1 MKDAS
6 PVESGIM
13 LLPMVIAILVASVL
27 SGYAITY
34 MGYYIILMIL
44 AGLITLGGA
53 IMMIYFESDTPAKF
67 WIPALAL
74 RGFGIG
80 LGISGPF
87 LAAQTIL
94 PERDTSVGLAIMTFS
109 QEFGVAVSLGVAQ
122 CLFLNGLRA
131 SITRITP
138 ELNPES
144 IINAGATSLAGSGL
158 EKYASQIA
166 EEYSQALK
174 AAFDLSLG
182 MAFLGVVTG
191 CFIEVRSVK

>member
-1 MKDAS
+1 
-6 PVESGIM
+6 M
-13 LLPMVIAILVASVL
+13 LLPMVITILVASVS

-34 MGYYIILMIL
+34 MGYYIILMIP
-44 AGLITLGGA
+44 AGFITFGGA
-53 IMMIYFESDTPAKF
+53 IMMIYFEKDTPAKF

-74 RGFGIG
+74 LGFGIG

-87 LAAQTIL
+87 LAVQAIL

-109 QEFGVAVSLGVAQ
+109 QEFGTALSLGVAQ

-138 ELNPES
+138 ELNPGS

-174 AAFDLSLG
+174 VTFDLSLG
-182 MAFLGVVTG
+182 MAVLVVVTG
-191 CFIEVRSVK
+191 CFMEVRSVK